1 MALLPKVRIKWR
13 EPKALVMQRDSR
25 VRTTVIWW
33 QQAVGVVIITIIMM
47 LVWYLATLNPKKS
60 PPSFEIALILA
71 ISLGVFLVYIVPW
84 IVRLCP
90 SEIKLTDDAV
100 IVTQGNR
107 HRWAKWKDIGSCILG
122 ERDGFQVIRLH
133 LRKGHVLELGL
144 DSTVDLPEI
153 QRFLQGV
160 GVSIDASEQDV
171 HGNTH

>member
-1 MALLPKVRIKWR
+1 M
-13 EPKALVMQRDSR
+13 
-25 VRTTVIWW
+25 TVIWW
-33 QQAVGVVIITIIMM
+33 QQAVGVVIITIMMM

-84 IVRLCP
+84 IVRFCP

-107 HRWAKWKDIGSCILG
+107 HRWAKWKDIGSCTLDD
-122 ERDGFQVIRLH
+122 RDGFQVIRLH
-133 LRKGHVLELGL
+133 LRKGHVIEIGL
-144 DSTVDLPEI
+144 DSTVGLPEI

-160 GVSIDASEQDV
+160 GVSIDASEQ
-171 HGNTH
+171 GAPSNGGQRPSLNSGFPPRRG

>member
-1 MALLPKVRIKWR
+1 
-13 EPKALVMQRDSR
+13 MQRDLR
-25 VRTTVIWW
+25 VRMTVIWW
-33 QQAVGVVIITIIMM
+33 QRAVGVVIITIMMM
-47 LVWYLATLNPKKS
+47 LVWYLATLNPKKN

-71 ISLGVFLVYIVPW
+71 ISLGVFFVCIVPW

-100 IVTQGNR
+100 IVTQGNG
-107 HRWAKWKDIGSCILG
+107 HRWAKWKDISSCTLD

-133 LRKGHVLELGL
+133 LRKGHILELGL

-160 GVSIDASEQDV
+160 GVSIDAK
-171 HGNTH
+171 

>member
-1 MALLPKVRIKWR
+1 
-13 EPKALVMQRDSR
+13 MQRDLR
-25 VRTTVIWW
+25 VRMTVIWW
-33 QQAVGVVIITIIMM
+33 QRAVGVVIITIMMM
-47 LVWYLATLNPKKS
+47 LVWYLATLNPKKN

-71 ISLGVFLVYIVPW
+71 ISLGVFLVCIVPW

-100 IVTQGNR
+100 IVTQGNG
-107 HRWAKWKDIGSCILG
+107 HRWAKWKDISSCTLD

-133 LRKGHVLELGL
+133 LRKGHILELGL

-160 GVSIDASEQDV
+160 GVSIDAK
-171 HGNTH
+171 